1 MNITLHVHVYLPNDY
16 SLTIPLALRLLPP
29 LCSLM
34 QPFDKI
40 LVANRGE
47 IACRVS
53 GCGQGAGF
61 GSQNTL
67 NFRFPKSS
75 GSLEKLEWLCILYTV
90 HACMNMNN
98 ACCLGSSAD
107 RVRSVLGSNPT
118 RGSSFFSGKVTALRV
133 LCCYVVVCGVQ
144 VMRTCKEMGIKSV
157 AIYSDADTQ
166 AVGTPSLRSCVYYTL
181 YTCTCTCTFASY
193 A

>member
-1 MNITLHVHVYLPNDY
+1 MNITLHVHVHVYLPNDY

-29 LCSLM
+29 LSSLM

-75 GSLEKLEWLCILYTV
+75 GSLEKLEWLCIL
-90 HACMNMNN
+90 NN
-98 ACCLGSSAD
+98 AYCLGSSAD
-107 RVRSVLGSNPT
+107 RVQSILRSNPT

-166 AVGTPSLRSCVYYTL
+166 AVGTPSLRSCVYCTL